1 MIMVVVMTEI
11 LGEYTAV
18 LTRVTERFLPR
29 HGISF
34 GSLRRNLRFASTTSS
49 SDSASFLKKQLSSVE
64 EVKDTIFHGLL

>member
-18 LTRVTERFLPR
+18 LTRVTERLLPR

-34 GSLRRNLRFASTTSS
+34 GGLRRNLRFASSTTSS
-49 SDSASFLKKQLSSVE
+49 SDSTSFLVY
-64 EVKDTIFHGLL
+64 F